1 MELTLAQ
8 DVWMIAQVVLLDLA
22 LGGDNAV
29 IIGMAAKNLAP
40 HLQKRA
46 IIYGTA
52 GAILM
57 RFALAFIVMW
67 LLQIPY
73 LKTIG
78 AAILIYIGMKLIG
91 QSEGEGE
98 HLKVASKDSLMG
110 AIETIIIAD
119 AVMSLD
125 NVLGIVGATNG
136 HFGLLMIGML
146 ISVPIIV
153 FGSTIVIK
161 IMDRFPWV
169 VYVGGLILGWAAGGM
184 IVADSYVGVPA
195 NLFLATKIGMTLAVV
210 IGGFIWL
217 RRTREKKKMKKN

>member
-8 DVWMIAQVVLLDLA
+8 DIWMVIQVILLDLA

-29 IIGMAAKNLAP
+29 IIGMAAKNLSP
-40 HLQKRA
+40 QLQKKA
-46 IIYGTA
+46 ILLGTF

-57 RFALAFIVMW
+57 RFLLAFIVMW

-73 LKTIG
+73 LKTLG
-78 AAILIYIGMKLIG
+78 ALILMYIGMKLIG
-91 QSEGEGE
+91 GSEGEGE
-98 HLKVASKDSLMG
+98 HLKVASKDSLIG
-110 AIETIIIAD
+110 AVETIIVAD

-125 NVLGIVGATNG
+125 NVLGVVGATNG

-161 IMDRFPWV
+161 IMDCFSWV
-169 VYVGGLILGWAAGGM
+169 IYVGGLILGWAAGGM
-184 IVADSYVGVPA
+184 LIGDTYLNIPADYYM
-195 NLFLATKIGMTLAVV
+195 ATKITMTLAVI

-217 RRTREKKKMKKN
+217 HKIRKKKD

>member
-1 MELTLAQ
+1 MELTFAQ
-8 DVWMIAQVVLLDLA
+8 DVWMIAQVILLDLA

-67 LLQIPY
+67 LLAIPY

-78 AAILIYIGMKLIG
+78 ALILVYIGMKLIG

-98 HLKVASKDSLMG
+98 HLKIASKDSLMG
-110 AIETIIIAD
+110 AVETIIIAD

-169 VYVGGLILGWAAGGM
+169 IYVGGLILGWAAGGM
-184 IVADSYVGVPA
+184 IVADTYLGLPQSF
-195 NLFLATKIGMTLAVV
+195 FLAAKIVMTVAVI
-210 IGGFIWL
+210 IGGYMWL
-217 RRTREKKKMKKN
+217 YRTRQKKKNKQ